1 MSRGGINWEIQADG
15 KLEGQREKG
24 EGNATEKE

>member
-1 MSRGGINWEIQADG
+1 MSGGITWEIPADG
-15 KLEGQREKG
+15 KLEGEREKG